1 MRECDNVE
9 TMLAF
14 HGAPTLE
21 GIKPGSLI
29 SFNKQRIKNCHL
41 ILKRY
46 KKCMECKG
54 IRFFIISE
62 TDNWLLLFIYRQNA
76 LNQVIQEDKVQEFL
90 SFYGYVNFKNLNQCL
105 NYLKTRMSLQKGF
118 PHEIGIFLGYPLE
131 DVKGFIENSGRHFK
145 ICGQWKVYSDTKRAE
160 KLFAKYAECSDRFC
174 ACLSQGQSIED
185 LVKAV

>member
-1 MRECDNVE
+1 MP
-9 TMLAF
+9 LANLKTANLF
-14 HGAPTLE
+14 SCRYSSQEQLAGQVLSWHRALE
-21 GIKPGSLI
+21 SKGVCLRLLRAKNGCALIYVYRPLRLAADLCKPGVAELLAGCGYQSLAP
-29 SFNKQRIKNCHL
+29 NEALARL
-41 ILKRY
+41 
-46 KKCMECKG
+46 
-54 IRFFIISE
+54 SE
-62 TDNWLLLFIYRQNA
+62 RLCS
-76 LNQVIQEDKVQEFL
+76 QE
-90 SFYGYVNFKNLNQCL
+90 
-105 NYLKTRMSLQKGF
+105 GF